1 MDAAV
6 PDVTE
11 KAAPQPTADPPS
23 TDGYRSLDERIAI
36 GRTQADELPL
46 EQIGDPPSRDGRPD
60 IIEVLRRESK
70 GRIVDLIP
78 LRHARMVGNPFATL
92 RGTAAIMAADLASRP
107 STNLIVQLCGDA
119 HLSNFG
125 MYGSPERSLVF
136 DVNDFDETHPGPFE
150 WDVLRLATSF
160 VSCVQGQGDAEKAA
174 ALARKVATVY
184 QKAMADLAGRSTL
197 DVLYE
202 RMTAED
208 IEALA
213 EESDCSATMKDAEAA
228 VEKARRRT
236 HERAISRLTEV
247 VDGAR
252 CFKTTPPVLI
262 RCAEETIRESFRT
275 EYAAYIETL
284 PPENQAIARRYGVV
298 DFAMKVVGVGSV
310 GTYCWVALLEGRD
323 EDDQIILQMKEATP
337 SVLAPYVKNT
347 GEFSRFD
354 HEGQRIVRG
363 QKLMQAVSDL
373 FLGWMDG
380 VPGTGRQYYARQ
392 LHDMKGGFNV
402 ECAKFSTIET
412 YADLCAR
419 TLALAHA
426 RSGDAVAIAAY
437 LDDAKKFADAVEV
450 FAVAEAHFVDGD
462 HKRLTDAIAAGE
474 IEALESEDP

>member
-1 MDAAV
+1 MDDSGPAV
-6 PDVTE
+6 IGTPAPDP
-11 KAAPQPTADPPS
+11 APK
-23 TDGYRSLDERIAI
+23 DGRRTLEERIAI
-36 GRTQADELPL
+36 GKAQAKALPL
-46 EQIGDPPSRDGRPD
+46 EQIGDPPARDGRPD
-60 IIEVLRRESK
+60 IVEVLRAESR
-70 GRIVDLIP
+70 GRIAELLP
-78 LRHARMVGNPFATL
+78 LRHGRMAEGPFATL
-92 RGTAAIMAADLASRP
+92 RGPAGIMAADLASRP

-125 MYGSPERSLVF
+125 IYASPERSLVF

-160 VSCVQGQGDAEKAA
+160 VSCVHAQGDAEKAA
-174 ALARKVATVY
+174 SLARKVATVY
-184 QKAMADLAGRSTL
+184 QASMTDLAGRSTL

-213 EESDCSATMKDAEAA
+213 EESESNATIKEAEAA
-228 VEKARRRT
+228 LEKARRRT

-247 VDGAR
+247 VDGVR
-252 CFKTTPPVLI
+252 RFKTTPPVLV
-262 RCAEETIRESFRT
+262 RCEDDAIREGYQK

-284 PPENQAIARRYGVV
+284 PAECQAIARRYGVV
-298 DFAMKVVGVGSV
+298 DFAMKVVGVGSI

-323 EDDQIILQMKEATP
+323 ADDQIILQMKEATP

-347 GEFSRFD
+347 GELSRFE
-354 HEGQRIVRG
+354 HEGERIVRG

-373 FLGWMDG
+373 FLGWLDG
-380 VPGTGRQYYARQ
+380 IPGTGRRYYARQ

-402 ECAKFSTIET
+402 EDAKFATIET

-419 TLALAHA
+419 TLARAHA

-437 LDDAKKFADAVEV
+437 LASDDKFADAVEV
-450 FAVAEAHFVDGD
+450 FAVAESHFVVGD
-462 HKRLTDAIAAGE
+462 HKRLVEAIAGGE
-474 IEALESEDP
+474 IEAINAEDA